1 MTAEKQVNRA
11 RTQRA
16 DAVVNPVSTESE
28 AAWRAALQYADEA
41 ALKIEGQWGIGRLE
55 RLVAPEL
62 AAKFAMAQWQLDEA
76 IRAGDAQLA
85 AQKSAAIAR
94 GWHALDKAARD
105 AGHTP
110 EDIGQVWFH
119 RSDDGKKAYA
129 FAIDIHAADR
139 LRKKYPDHTVYS
151 FAEIARIIEASQAGR
166 MTDAV
171 KKAFPGATVAVH
183 KSREEP
189 EDEIPF

>member
-1 MTAEKQVNRA
+1 MAEKQVNRA

-16 DAVVNPVSTESE
+16 DPVVNPVSTESE

-41 ALKIEGQWGIGRLE
+41 ALKIEGQWGIGKLE

-62 AAKFAMAQWQLDEA
+62 AAKFAMAQWQLDDA

-110 EDIGQVWFH
+110 ETLG
-119 RSDDGKKAYA
+119 RSGSIAVTTGRRHTHSPST
-129 FAIDIHAADR
+129 FTR
-139 LRKKYPDHTVYS
+139 LTGCGRSTQITRS
-151 FAEIARIIEASQAGR
+151 IASQRLHGS
-166 MTDAV
+166 
-171 KKAFPGATVAVH
+171 
-183 KSREEP
+183 SRLHRQ
-189 EDEIPF
+189 DG

>member
-1 MTAEKQVNRA
+1 MTEKQSNRG

-16 DAVVNPVSTESE
+16 DAVVNPVKTESE

-55 RLVAPEL
+55 KLVAPDL

-76 IRAGDAQLA
+76 IHAGDAQLA

-94 GWHALDKAARD
+94 GWHALDKAARE

-129 FAIDIHAADR
+129 FAVDIHAADR

-151 FAEIARIIEASQAGR
+151 FAEVARIIEASQAGVF
-166 MTDAV
+166 TAAAKQV
-171 KKAFPGATVAVH
+171 FPGATVVVQR
-183 KSREEP
+183 SREEP
-189 EDEIPF
+189 EDDLPF

>member
-1 MTAEKQVNRA
+1 MAEKQVSKA

-16 DAVVNPVSTESE
+16 DAVVNPVKTESE

-41 ALKIEGQWGIGRLE
+41 ALRIEGQWGIGRLE
-55 RLVAPEL
+55 KLVAPEL
-62 AAKFAMAQWQLDEA
+62 AAKFAMAQWQLEEA
-76 IRAGDAQLA
+76 VYAGDAQLA
-85 AQKSAAIAR
+85 AQKSASVAR

-119 RSDDGKKAYA
+119 RSDDGKKSYA
-129 FAIDIHAADR
+129 FAVDIYAADR
-139 LRKKYPDHTVYS
+139 MRKKHPDHTVYS
-151 FAEIARIIEASQAGR
+151 FAEIARIIEATQAGR

-171 KKAFPGATVAVH
+171 KKAFPGATVAAQR
-183 KSREEP
+183 SREEP
-189 EDEIPF
+189 DDEIPF